1 MIPFS
6 ILDLATVTEG
16 SDPGQALRNSL
27 DLAQHAEKWGY
38 HRFWLAE
45 HHNMVGIASAATS
58 VVIGY
63 IAGGTSTIRVGSG
76 GVMLPNHAPL
86 IVAEQFGTLATL
98 YPDRIDLGIGRAP
111 GTDPVTAWAL
121 RRYASSVDNFPNDVE
136 ELRDYFREPVPGQ
149 AVRAVPGAGLRVP
162 IWILGSSLFG
172 ARLAARLGLPY
183 AFASH
188 FAPDHLLDALAVY
201 REEFKPS
208 EDLEKP
214 YAMAAINAFVADTDR
229 EAKLLFT
236 SPLEQFARLRGGDP
250 GKLQPPNEAI
260 LEQPEA
266 YQGPLHALRYSAV
279 GSPDTVRD
287 EIRRFL
293 EMTQVDELMVTA
305 QIYDHAARLR
315 SFELLAE
322 VRASL
327 T

>member
-16 SDPGQALRNSL
+16 SDPGVALRNSL
-27 DLAQHAEKWGY
+27 DLAQHAERWGY

-63 IAGGTSTIRVGSG
+63 IAGGTSKIRVGSG

-86 IVAEQFGTLATL
+86 VVAEQFGTLATL

-111 GTDPVTAWAL
+111 GTDPVTSWAL
-121 RRYASSVDNFPNDVE
+121 RRYMGSVDNFPSDVE
-136 ELRDYFREPVPGQ
+136 EVRGYFREPAPGQ
-149 AVRAVPGAGLRVP
+149 AVQAVPGGGLRVP
-162 IWILGSSLFG
+162 IWLLGSSLFG

-201 REEFKPS
+201 RDEFQPS
-208 EDLEKP
+208 EDLQKP
-214 YAMAAINAFVADTDR
+214 YAMAAINVFAADDEH

-236 SPLEQFARLRGGDP
+236 SPLEQFARLRSGNP
-250 GKLQPPNEAI
+250 GKLQPPNEAV
-260 LEQPEA
+260 LAQPEA
-266 YQGPLHALRYSAV
+266 YQGPRHALRYSAV
-279 GSPDTVRD
+279 GAPDTVRA

-293 EMTQVDELMVTA
+293 DLTGVDELMVTA

-322 VRASL
+322 VRDTL
-327 T
+327 